1 MAVDAAPNAG
11 IWIGI
16 CGKLGTDLS
25 LLPTFLALGI
35 DELSVT
41 PNAALP
47 LRAAIRKS
55 IAETC
60 TLEMPE
66 C

>member
-1 MAVDAAPNAG
+1 MASDTALNAG

-16 CGKLGTDLS
+16 CGKLGANLS
-25 LLPTFLALGI
+25 FLPTFLALGI

-55 IAETC
+55 IAATC